1 VLTGI
6 GFIPLPYELETVRP
20 ALNAKDFVQVQ
31 GGTDKGKGKIYV
43 MAVGVSKARVFSLFL
58 TLLPNY
64 RLETE
69 YVSVPENYFDKEKG
83 REERENSTMGS
94 SHLNALQVAYQA
106 AGRTVEIRH
115 KEIYV
120 GGISSETPLSKE
132 LQKGDVILK
141 IDNQTYTS
149 PYDIVDQM
157 EQRTVG
163 DVVSIEYSRN
173 GVIGL
178 ASGPVIVDE
187 TTGKP
192 GLGIELGSKL
202 ELYNQLV
209 SEDITK
215 GKTIAGTGTIDHK
228 GNVGRIGGIEM
239 KVMAA
244 DKAGAEIFFVP
255 DDTIDADIAQYNPKL
270 RSNYHEALRASI
282 KIKSKMK
289 IVPVKTFNEALNYL
303 REME

>member
-1 VLTGI
+1 MKSVTRILITALVLTGI

-94 SHLNALQVAYQA
+94 SHLNALQVDYQA

-132 LQKGDVILK
+132 LQRGDVILK

-192 GLGIELGSKL
+192 GLGIEFGSKAS
-202 ELYNQLV
+202 V
-209 SEDITK
+209 SI
-215 GKTIAGTGTIDHK
+215 
-228 GNVGRIGGIEM
+228 
-239 KVMAA
+239 
-244 DKAGAEIFFVP
+244 
-255 DDTIDADIAQYNPKL
+255 NP
-270 RSNYHEALRASI
+270 
-282 KIKSKMK
+282 M
-289 IVPVKTFNEALNYL
+289 T
-303 REME
+303 

>member
-1 VLTGI
+1 MKSVTRILITALVLTGI

-132 LQKGDVILK
+132 LQRGDVILK

-157 EQRTVG
+157 EQRPVG

-192 GLGIELGSKL
+192 GLGIELGSKASVAMNPL
-202 ELYNQLV
+202 
-209 SEDITK
+209 T
-215 GKTIAGTGTIDHK
+215 
-228 GNVGRIGGIEM
+228 EM